1 MTYYKYQI
9 ISKAIQIMVT
19 WCCQKKDRESQMI
32 LIKTQGIL
40 NDFYQQKNLLKDYR
54 DTSWLIYHFL
64 KIVVGYLLLTNGKN
78 LSKFIEKETVEK

>member
-40 NDFYQQKNLLKDYR
+40 NDFYQKKN
-54 DTSWLIYHFL
+54 
-64 KIVVGYLLLTNGKN
+64 
-78 LSKFIEKETVEK
+78 